1 MIELKNVTK
10 IYPGQTKPAV
20 ADVTFSV
27 PEGNTCVLIGPSGC
41 GKTTIMKMI
50 NRLIEPSEG
59 ILLVNGQDVR
69 QMNPVKLRRT
79 IGYVIQQIGLF
90 PHMTIQQN
98 IAVVPRLLGWKQ
110 SKIKQRSDELIDV
123 VGMDPDLYRDRYPRE
138 LSGGQRQRIG
148 VARALAAD
156 PPVMLMDE
164 PFGAVDPITRDRLQN
179 EFLRLQSQLHKTIIF
194 VTHDIDEA
202 IKMGDQ
208 IVILQE
214 GGDIQQI
221 GSPDEVLSKPAN
233 DFVADFV
240 GSDRGLKRLSLVRVA
255 DVYEE
260 YPSIQISESV
270 ESALSRMEQYECNW
284 LMTIDR
290 SGYVKGYLTHEAA
303 TRHKGLLVEDVMNP
317 MDAYTEKQATLRDA
331 FSEMLSN
338 AVRHLAV
345 VDDEDRYAG
354 VITSER
360 VQEIMTQ
367 PVLLNGQGEDED

>member
-20 ADVTFSV
+20 ANVTFSV

-41 GKTTIMKMI
+41 GKTTIMKMV

-59 ILLVNGQDVR
+59 ILLVDGQDVR

-98 IAVVPRLLGWKQ
+98 IAVVPRLLGWKRA
-110 SKIKQRSDELIDV
+110 KIQQRSDELIDL
-123 VGMDPDLYRDRYPRE
+123 VGMDPEQYRDRYPRE

-179 EFLRLQSQLHKTIIF
+179 EFLRLQSQLHKTIVF

-214 GGDIQQI
+214 GGNIQQI
-221 GSPDEVLSKPAN
+221 GSPDEVLSRPAN

-255 DVYEE
+255 DVYED
-260 YPSIQISESV
+260 YPSVQVSESV
-270 ESALSRMEQYECNW
+270 EIALSRMEQYECNW

-290 SGYVKGYLTHEAA
+290 DGHVRGYLTHEVA
-303 TRHKGLLVEDVMNP
+303 TRHKERLVEDVMNP
-317 MDAYTEKQATLRDA
+317 MDAYTERQATLRDA

-345 VDDEDRYAG
+345 VDDDDCYTG

-367 PVLLNGQGEDED
+367 PVLLQGEDAS

>member
-10 IYPGQTKPAV
+10 IYFGQTKPAV
-20 ADVTFSV
+20 ANVTFSV

-59 ILLVNGQDVR
+59 TLLVNGQDVR
-69 QMNPVKLRRT
+69 RMNPVKLRRT

-98 IAVVPRLLGWKQ
+98 IAVVPRLLGWKRA
-110 SKIKQRSDELIDV
+110 KITQRSDELIDM
-123 VGMDPDLYRDRYPRE
+123 VGMDPEQYRDRYPRE

-179 EFLRLQSQLHKTIIF
+179 EFLRLQNQLHKTIIF

-214 GGDIQQI
+214 GGNIQQI
-221 GSPDEVLSKPAN
+221 GSPDEVLSRPAN

-255 DVYEE
+255 DVYED
-260 YPSIQISESV
+260 YPSVQISESV
-270 ESALSRMEQYECNW
+270 EIALSRMEQYECNW

-290 SGYVKGYLTHEAA
+290 DGYVRGYLTHEAA
-303 TRHKGLLVEDVMNP
+303 QRHKERLVEAAMNP

-360 VQEIMTQ
+360 VQKIMTQ
-367 PVLLNGQGEDED
+367 PVLLKGEDES